1 MRNGKLTTCKACGAE
16 IAKSAKTCPYC
27 GAKNKGKHP
36 ILSAVLI
43 ALGIFL
49 VIGAL
54 SPSSEPT
61 KVGEVEATTEQD
73 VQTVV
78 VEDEHITATIEK
90 PYDGKSVGVDGVF
103 YLPVHVQNKTGGK
116 IWVYLENA
124 YVNDEAADPVMSG
137 MPLYVDADKSGRNAF
152 IISFSRLSIEAL
164 SEVRIIEFDLVIADA
179 ETTHEIDRINGVV
192 LNLGEKGY
200 SQPQQQTTFGVG
212 EKVSLDDVVVTLL
225 DVTESYGS
233 TYNKPTAGNVFVL
246 CEFEIENNSS
256 GDIGVSSIMSF
267 DCYCDDYATSS
278 SLSATLE
285 RGNKAQLDGSV
296 ASGKKMNGV
305 IGYEVPKDWKELEVR
320 FTPSFWSRKDIVFVA
335 KH

>member
-43 ALGIFL
+43 VLGIFL
-49 VIGAL
+49 IIGAL
-54 SPSSEPT
+54 NPSSEPT
-61 KVGEVEATTEQD
+61 KVGEVEATIEQD
-73 VQTVV
+73 V
-78 VEDEHITATIEK
+78 
-90 PYDGKSVGVDGVF
+90 
-103 YLPVHVQNKTGGK
+103 
-116 IWVYLENA
+116 
-124 YVNDEAADPVMSG
+124 
-137 MPLYVDADKSGRNAF
+137 
-152 IISFSRLSIEAL
+152 
-164 SEVRIIEFDLVIADA
+164 
-179 ETTHEIDRINGVV
+179 
-192 LNLGEKGY
+192 
-200 SQPQQQTTFGVG
+200 QTTFGVG

-225 DVTESYGS
+225 DVTESSGS
-233 TYNKPTAGNVFVL
+233 TYNKPAVGNVFVL

>member
-1 MRNGKLTTCKACGAE
+1 MRNEKLTVCKVCGAE

-43 ALGIFL
+43 VLGIFL
-49 VIGAL
+49 IIGAL
-54 SPSSEPT
+54 NPSSEPT
-61 KVGEVEATTEQD
+61 KVGEVDTTAKQD
-73 VQTVV
+73 V
-78 VEDEHITATIEK
+78 
-90 PYDGKSVGVDGVF
+90 
-103 YLPVHVQNKTGGK
+103 
-116 IWVYLENA
+116 
-124 YVNDEAADPVMSG
+124 
-137 MPLYVDADKSGRNAF
+137 
-152 IISFSRLSIEAL
+152 
-164 SEVRIIEFDLVIADA
+164 
-179 ETTHEIDRINGVV
+179 
-192 LNLGEKGY
+192 
-200 SQPQQQTTFGVG
+200 QTTFGVG

-225 DVTESYGS
+225 DVTESSGS
-233 TYNKPTAGNVFVL
+233 TYNKPAVGNVFVL

-320 FTPSFWSRKDIVFVA
+320 FTPSFWSRKDITFVA

>member
-43 ALGIFL
+43 VLGIFL
-49 VIGAL
+49 IIGAL
-54 SPSSEPT
+54 NPSSEPT

-73 VQTVV
+73 V
-78 VEDEHITATIEK
+78 
-90 PYDGKSVGVDGVF
+90 
-103 YLPVHVQNKTGGK
+103 
-116 IWVYLENA
+116 
-124 YVNDEAADPVMSG
+124 
-137 MPLYVDADKSGRNAF
+137 
-152 IISFSRLSIEAL
+152 
-164 SEVRIIEFDLVIADA
+164 
-179 ETTHEIDRINGVV
+179 
-192 LNLGEKGY
+192 
-200 SQPQQQTTFGVG
+200 QTTFGVG

-225 DVTESYGS
+225 DVTESSGS
-233 TYNKPTAGNVFVL
+233 TYNKPAVGNVFVL

-320 FTPSFWSRKDIVFVA
+320 FTPSFWSRKDITFVA

>member
-27 GAKNKGKHP
+27 GAKNKGKHL

-43 ALGIFL
+43 VLGIFL

-73 VQTVV
+73 VQT
-78 VEDEHITATIEK
+78 T
-90 PYDGKSVGVDGVF
+90 
-103 YLPVHVQNKTGGK
+103 
-116 IWVYLENA
+116 
-124 YVNDEAADPVMSG
+124 
-137 MPLYVDADKSGRNAF
+137 
-152 IISFSRLSIEAL
+152 
-164 SEVRIIEFDLVIADA
+164 FD
-179 ETTHEIDRINGVV
+179 
-192 LNLGEKGY
+192 
-200 SQPQQQTTFGVG
+200 VG

-233 TYNKPTAGNVFVL
+233 TYNKPAAGNVFVL

-320 FTPSFWSRKDIVFVA
+320 FTPSFWSRKDITFVA